1 MRWTGSTST
10 FRSSRRTDAARTIGG
25 VTPHRVDRLWP
36 DPASDLDLDAAF
48 EELALPPA
56 PEGRPLVAINM
67 VTTVDGRAQ
76 VGGKADALS
85 SRADRRLMR
94 LLRAAFDAVGS
105 GVGTLRADDFYS
117 RVPEDLADRRIAA
130 GRPAQPTALL
140 IAGRAPVPTDRRWF
154 TYAEQPRV
162 VVVGSDSPH
171 APRDGEEAEVP
182 LPVETWVAPTELPE
196 APWLL
201 ERLTAAGVRSL
212 LLEGGPTTN
221 ASFLAADALDEA
233 FWTIDASLVGSDAL
247 PMIAPVPNGSPWA
260 DAPRP
265 GRLVSVHRSGEE
277 LFLRYRFESAGP

>member
-1 MRWTGSTST
+1 M
-10 FRSSRRTDAARTIGG
+10 
-25 VTPHRVDRLWP
+25 TPHRVDRLWP

-48 EELALPPA
+48 DELALPPA
-56 PEGRPLVAINM
+56 PAERPLVAINM

-85 SRADRRLMR
+85 SRPDRRLMR
-94 LLRAAFDAVGS
+94 LLRAGFDAVGS

-117 RVPEDLADRRIAA
+117 RVPEDLAARRVAT

-162 VVVGSDSPH
+162 VVVGRDSPH
-171 APRDGEEAEVP
+171 APKDGDEAEVP
-182 LPVETWVAPTELPE
+182 LAVETWVAPTELPE

-201 ERLTAAGVRSL
+201 ERLAAAGVRSL

-221 ASFLAADALDEA
+221 ATFLAADALDEA

-247 PMIAPVPNGSPWA
+247 PMIAPIPDGSPWA
-260 DAPRP
+260 DAPRS
-265 GRLVSVHRSGEE
+265 GRLVSVHRAGDE
-277 LFLRYRFESAGP
+277 LFLRYRFEHAGA